1 MHKQVKVMDDI
12 KIPLPIKPIRFLDQL
27 RAFIRLDGKSY
38 ATENTYLY
46 WVKQFIHFHKK
57 QHPREMGVEH
67 VEDYLSHLALQR
79 NSAPSTQK
87 TALNALAFLYN
98 RFLQQPLAELSF
110 QYARKTQRTPTVFA
124 HDEALRVIEL
134 LPMPHKLIAQLMY
147 GSGLRISEAVRLRV
161 KDVDFAMGYLV
172 LRNSKGDKD
181 RTTLLPKSLI
191 ESLREQVAIVEKLRE
206 LDDARGL
213 GGVYLPYR
221 LERKYPRAGLSVAWQ
236 YVFPADDVAIDPRA
250 GVERRHHIYR
260 GTVQKHVGRA
270 IRGAGIHKH
279 ASCHTFRH
287 SFATRL
293 LQAKYDLKQIQLLM
307 GHTDIRTTEIYLHVL
322 DELGDTVKSPLDM
335 N

>member
-1 MHKQVKVMDDI
+1 MDDI
-12 KIPLPIKPIRFLDQL
+12 KIPLPEKPTRFLDQL

-46 WVKQFIHFHKK
+46 WTKQFIYFHRK
-57 QHPREMGVEH
+57 QHPRDLGVEH
-67 VEDYLSHLALQR
+67 VEAYLSHLALQR
-79 NSAPSTQK
+79 NAAPSTQK

-110 QYARKTQRTPTVFA
+110 QYAHKPQRTPTVFT
-124 HDEALRVIEL
+124 HEEAMRVIGL
-134 LPMPHKLIAQLMY
+134 VPMPYKLMAELMY

-172 LRNSKGDKD
+172 LRNSKGGKD
-181 RTTLLPKSLI
+181 RTTLLPKSLVKP
-191 ESLREQVAIVEKLRE
+191 LREQVKIVAKLRE
-206 LDDARGL
+206 LDNARGL
-213 GGVYLPYR
+213 GGVYLPHR
-221 LERKYPRAGLSVAWQ
+221 LEKKYPRAGLSVAWQ

-250 GVERRHHIYR
+250 AVERRHHVYR
-260 GTVQKHVGRA
+260 STVQKHVARA
-270 IRGAGIHKH
+270 IRSAGINKQ

-293 LQAKYDLKQIQLLM
+293 LQAKYDLKQIQALM

-322 DELGDTVKSPLDM
+322 DELGDKVKSPLDM

>member
-1 MHKQVKVMDDI
+1 MICELQIRSFLCFTCANYCMYKQVLVMDDI

-57 QHPREMGVEH
+57 QHPREMGVEY

-110 QYARKTQRTPTVFA
+110 QYARKTQRTPTVFT

-191 ESLREQVAIVEKLRE
+191 ESWREQVAIVEKLR
-206 LDDARGL
+206 DWTT
-213 GGVYLPYR
+213 
-221 LERKYPRAGLSVAWQ
+221 RAAWVA
-236 YVFPADDVAIDPRA
+236 F
-250 GVERRHHIYR
+250 
-260 GTVQKHVGRA
+260 
-270 IRGAGIHKH
+270 
-279 ASCHTFRH
+279 TFR
-287 SFATRL
+287 TG
-293 LQAKYDLKQIQLLM
+293 LKENI
-307 GHTDIRTTEIYLHVL
+307 HVL
-322 DELGDTVKSPLDM
+322 GWRLHGNMFFLRMMWQLIQERVWNGVITYIVVRCKNMLDAPYAVREFTNRLVATPSAIHSPHVFCKPNM
-335 N
+335 T